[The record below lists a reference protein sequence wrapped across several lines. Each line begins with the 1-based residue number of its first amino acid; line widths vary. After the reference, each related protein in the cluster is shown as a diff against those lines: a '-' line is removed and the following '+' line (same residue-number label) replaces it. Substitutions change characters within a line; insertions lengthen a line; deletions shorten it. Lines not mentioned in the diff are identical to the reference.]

1 MEELD
6 TKKYAGIDLGK
17 TSVQFSIY
25 REGQEEMSEE
35 SFPIAKE
42 QQEAY
47 IETGIHLVEEYM
59 KEKEY
64 QWSDYQ
70 AVHFSMQ
77 DPSEENRD
85 KLKESVS
92 EEFLNILNMKYGTL
106 SYIDCKNDK
115 TTRVYAPAVGMLYI
129 LDKYT
134 SLEINE
140 NTDEYVFQQNINNS
154 FINKEQS
161 EILKGIILTELYLDI
176 IQNSVNEVL
185 YLENRVTIKQ
195 FIKDDIDDEEVKFK
209 CDLLVSF
216 KIEDKIQSYFIK
228 YIDKDYDIR
237 RYMELIKK
245 FDTFV
250 KDEELVDRYCIISDK
265 KPKLVFIA
273 DTQELMQDLFN
284 TIINYNIDFN
294 NICLSCLDV
303 VFKDK
308 ESKRFK
314 EEDAFLDIA
323 AYV

>member
-1 MEELD
+1 METNL
-6 TKKYAGIDLGK
+6 L
-17 TSVQFSIY
+17 
-25 REGQEEMSEE
+25 
-35 SFPIAKE
+35 P
-42 QQEAY
+42 AY
-47 IETGIHLVEEYM
+47 IEKGLIREKYNSIVFHSQELSFDVFGNSYVIGDNSDSLFVLDMDGKNISEYYCSAGEQIGKPM
-59 KEKEY
+59 NTEDGELIFPCY
-64 QWSDYQ
+64 
-70 AVHFSMQ
+70 
-77 DPSEENRD
+77 N
-85 KLKESVS
+85 
-92 EEFLNILNMKYGTL
+92 
-106 SYIDCKNDK
+106 KNDK

-284 TIINYNIDFN
+284 TIINYDIDFN

-303 VFKDK
+303 IFKDK
-308 ESKRFK
+308 EYKTFK
-314 EEDAFLDIA
+314 EEDVFLDIA

>member
-1 MEELD
+1 MPL
-6 TKKYAGIDLGK
+6 ANG
-17 TSVQFSIY
+17 
-25 REGQEEMSEE
+25 
-35 SFPIAKE
+35 
-42 QQEAY
+42 
-47 IETGIHLVEEYM
+47 
-59 KEKEY
+59 
-64 QWSDYQ
+64 
-70 AVHFSMQ
+70 
-77 DPSEENRD
+77 
-85 KLKESVS
+85 
-92 EEFLNILNMKYGTL
+92 
-106 SYIDCKNDK
+106 
-115 TTRVYAPAVGMLYI
+115 
-129 LDKYT
+129 
-134 SLEINE
+134 SLELNGMVSFLKGGINYCDE
-140 NTDEYVFQQNINNS
+140 ITTVSNTYAEEIKTQQGGEGLDGLLRS
-154 FINKEQS
+154 KS

>member
-1 MEELD
+1 
-6 TKKYAGIDLGK
+6 
-17 TSVQFSIY
+17 
-25 REGQEEMSEE
+25 
-35 SFPIAKE
+35 
-42 QQEAY
+42 
-47 IETGIHLVEEYM
+47 
-59 KEKEY
+59 
-64 QWSDYQ
+64 
-70 AVHFSMQ
+70 
-77 DPSEENRD
+77 
-85 KLKESVS
+85 
-92 EEFLNILNMKYGTL
+92 
-106 SYIDCKNDK
+106 
-115 TTRVYAPAVGMLYI
+115 MLYI

-209 CDLLVSF
+209 CDLLVS
-216 KIEDKIQSYFIK
+216 YFIK

-284 TIINYNIDFN
+284 TIINYDIDFN

-303 VFKDK
+303 IFKDK
-308 ESKRFK
+308 EYKTFK
-314 EEDAFLDIA
+314 EEDVFLDIA

>member
-1 MEELD
+1 MDIALNKDFDIIKKASSTVLCNELSRCVYEGYKKSSKRNYKVTD
-6 TKKYAGIDLGK
+6 KMISIFKFLYKVRIATKDQI
-17 TSVQFSIY
+17 
-25 REGQEEMSEE
+25 
-35 SFPIAKE
+35 
-42 QQEAY
+42 
-47 IETGIHLVEEYM
+47 
-59 KEKEY
+59 
-64 QWSDYQ
+64 
-70 AVHFSMQ
+70 
-77 DPSEENRD
+77 NRY
-85 KLKESVS
+85 LTLNGYTNVS

-134 SLEINE
+134 SLEVNE

-176 IQNSVNEVL
+176 MQNSVNEVL
-185 YLENRVTIKQ
+185 YLENRVTITQ

-308 ESKRFK
+308 EYKRFK

>member
-1 MEELD
+1 MD
-6 TKKYAGIDLGK
+6 IDLNK
-17 TSVQFSIY
+17 DFDIIKKVSSTVLCNELSRCVY
-25 REGQEEMSEE
+25 EGYKKNSKRNYKVTDKMICI
-35 SFPIAKE
+35 FKFLYKVRIATKN
-42 QQEAY
+42 Q
-47 IETGIHLVEEYM
+47 I
-59 KEKEY
+59 
-64 QWSDYQ
+64 
-70 AVHFSMQ
+70 
-77 DPSEENRD
+77 NRY
-85 KLKESVS
+85 LTLNGYTNVS

-106 SYIDCKNDK
+106 SYIDCKNNK
-115 TTRVYAPAVGMLYI
+115 TTTRAYVPAIGMLYI

-140 NTDEYVFQQNINNS
+140 NTDEYVFQQNINSN

-161 EILKGIILTELYLDI
+161 DILKGIILTELYLDI

-195 FIKDDIDDEEVKFK
+195 FIKNDIDNEEVRFK

-228 YIDKDYDIR
+228 YIDKDSDIR
-237 RYMELIKK
+237 KYMEIIKK

-273 DTQELMQDLFN
+273 DTHELMQDLFN
-284 TIINYNIDFN
+284 TIINYDIDFN

-303 VFKDK
+303 IFKDK
-308 ESKRFK
+308 EYKTFK
-314 EEDAFLDIA
+314 EEKVFLDIA

>member
-1 MEELD
+1 MDAICIKDLKKDLKREMDDSRYEHTLGVMYTSAALAMRYEYDMERAML
-6 TKKYAGIDLGK
+6 AGLMHDC
-17 TSVQFSIY
+17 
-25 REGQEEMSEE
+25 
-35 SFPIAKE
+35 AKCIPN
-42 QQEAY
+42 A
-47 IETGIHLVEEYM
+47 
-59 KEKEY
+59 K
-64 QWSDYQ
+64 
-70 AVHFSMQ
+70 
-77 DPSEENRD
+77 
-85 KLKESVS
+85 KLKLAE
-92 EEFLNILNMKYGTL
+92 
-106 SYIDCKNDK
+106 KN
-115 TTRVYAPAVGMLYI
+115 G
-129 LDKYT
+129 
-134 SLEINE
+134 LEI
-140 NTDEYVFQQNINNS
+140 
-154 FINKEQS
+154 
-161 EILKGIILTELYLDI
+161 TELERNNPFMLHAKVGAMLAKVKY
-176 IQNSVNEVL
+176 
-185 YLENRVTIKQ
+185 
-195 FIKDDIDDEEVKFK
+195 DIDDEEVKFK

-303 VFKDK
+303 IFKDK

-314 EEDAFLDIA
+314 EEDIFLDIA

>member
-92 EEFLNILNMKYGTL
+92 EEFKVSYSKGHHTFQSICRICIPSGTNYVGSQYTFIRL
-106 SYIDCKNDK
+106 S
-115 TTRVYAPAVGMLYI
+115 
-129 LDKYT
+129 
-134 SLEINE
+134 
-140 NTDEYVFQQNINNS
+140 
-154 FINKEQS
+154 
-161 EILKGIILTELYLDI
+161 
-176 IQNSVNEVL
+176 
-185 YLENRVTIKQ
+185 
-195 FIKDDIDDEEVKFK
+195 
-209 CDLLVSF
+209 
-216 KIEDKIQSYFIK
+216 
-228 YIDKDYDIR
+228 
-237 RYMELIKK
+237 
-245 FDTFV
+245 
-250 KDEELVDRYCIISDK
+250 
-265 KPKLVFIA
+265 
-273 DTQELMQDLFN
+273 
-284 TIINYNIDFN
+284 
-294 NICLSCLDV
+294 
-303 VFKDK
+303 
-308 ESKRFK
+308 
-314 EEDAFLDIA
+314 
-323 AYV
+323 